1 MLGFLKIFVT
11 CIIFFGCV
19 FLVGCASVVNGENQ
33 TVQFATRDTKG
44 EAIEGANFEW
54 RNSKKAGSFV
64 SPSVISV
71 RRDYDTLHVNCHM
84 EGYPAGTVAVTSK
97 ASSAMVGNIL
107 AGGIV
112 GAIVDHSTGNAYEYP
127 LVVIVRLGNNT
138 EISTPRLA
146 RGQRQTAQVHKDAS
160 VIPPPSGFA
169 SLGDV
174 AAVPTEGQSC
184 RDIYA
189 RYLGLAPPKAIAFSD
204 HGGCASRTGPDAISS
219 ALSACSRDGTRQCRL
234 YAVDNNVVWIKK

>member
-1 MLGFLKIFVT
+1 MRSFSKMCLTWILFL
-11 CIIFFGCV
+11 GCV
-19 FLVGCASVVNGENQ
+19 FLVGCASVVNGGSQ

-44 EAIEGANFEW
+44 EAIEGANCEW
-54 RNSKKAGSFV
+54 KNSKKAGSFV
-64 SPSVISV
+64 SPAAISV
-71 RRDYDTLHVNCHM
+71 RRDYDTLHVNCRM

-97 ASSAMVGNIL
+97 VSSAMVGNIL

-112 GAIVDHSTGNAYEYP
+112 GAIVDHSTGTAYEYP
-127 LVVIVRLGNNT
+127 LVVIVRLGNDT

-146 RGQRQTAQVHKDAS
+146 PGQRETAQVHKDAS

-184 RDIYA
+184 RDVYA
-189 RYLGLAPPKAIAFSD
+189 RYLGLAPPKAIAFSAY
-204 HGGCASRTGPDAISS
+204 GACASRTGPDAISS

-234 YAVDNNVVWIKK
+234 YAVDSNVVWVKK